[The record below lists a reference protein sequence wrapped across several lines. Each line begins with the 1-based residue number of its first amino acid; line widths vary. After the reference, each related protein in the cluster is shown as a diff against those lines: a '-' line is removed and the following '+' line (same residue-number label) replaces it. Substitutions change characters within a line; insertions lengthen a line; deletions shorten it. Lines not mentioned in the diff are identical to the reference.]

1 MSKKEKI
8 KESKQII
15 YSLAQTATEKIYE
28 NKFLIQQIDSLKN
41 CIKLIKEFLVQYSSL
56 NAKNPSEKNLIL
68 DGINNICFSLKQSNQ
83 KLLKDKTKFFEK
95 LNIKLDD
102 IFNEKETCRQVLKTS
117 KIDNFILISKLKEK
131 DDEIFN
137 MTKLIEAFIIA
148 KLFPVEKIDKKI
160 GLNTGYYFLD
170 TSKEQLA
177 ANLMKELLYFNVY
190 NTHCTK
196 QNAKKKRL
204 QNKIN
209 YYNEIIPYIKK
220 YIQQGKIFEE
230 DLEKN
235 ENLEIQNN
243 KIEINSSKKV
253 KNKSTKIDLLTVSQ
267 LFDVNND
274 EGKSE
279 AIIDDELHS
288 DDEVIFEQKVKQ
300 NNKISKGKRLEQIKA
315 KIPKVDLSMIEF
327 NKQKVMNEAD
337 LYSLKRRKFLSKDID
352 EQIKELT
359 IRKKEILHKC
369 KINKKKIIAMKNFS
383 KDMQNNY
390 NILKPLKL
398 KTSVFIGINSNNN
411 IQIENKEDM
420 KEIEVID
427 ECESEEENYADVIKE
442 EINYTQRD
450 FKEKIKKK
458 LSVKNVNRRNIIND
472 NGNNF
477 LDKTFKKEKKGEKKR
492 IKVKRAK
499 SK

>member
-160 GLNTGYYFLD
+160 GFNTGYYYLD
-170 TSKEQLA
+170 TTKEQLA

-359 IRKKEILHKC
+359 IRKREILHKC

-420 KEIEVID
+420 KEIEEID
-427 ECESEEENYADVIKE
+427 ECETDEENYADVIKE